1 MLLTRRLYETA
12 LPLARA
18 TTVAALT
25 VGLGYTV
32 VTTGDGGLG
41 LSFTWLEDREKR
53 SYANHYH
60 DVEGEPADVLL
71 ERLLSDDPFQRSIGL
86 ATVNALNRERAMGF
100 DDDGG
105 MPLSRSLRAL
115 AIGPGTHVCM
125 VGYFPPL
132 AGTLPGLGA
141 ELEVIDSS
149 LGLGDPLRFRELL
162 GTWADALVVTATA
175 ILNDSIEDLLAAA
188 APRVRTLVLGPSTP
202 LVPEAFSHLRV
213 DVLAGIVP
221 LDPVMIERVVRHGA
235 ATPGMKPYVRK
246 VYCRC
251 SRPGEAERPHAVA
264 ARRPG
269 ARGAEP

>member
-1 MLLTRRLYETA
+1 MLLTQRLYETA
-12 LPLARA
+12 LPLAQA
-18 TTVAALT
+18 TTVTALT

-41 LSFTWLEDREKR
+41 LSFTWLEGRETR
-53 SYANHYH
+53 SFANHYH
-60 DVEGEPADVLL
+60 DVEGEPAAELL

-86 ATVNALNRERAMGF
+86 ATVNALNRERASGF

-105 MPLSRSLRAL
+105 MPLSRSLRL
-115 AIGPGTHVCM
+115 LEIGPGTRVCM

-149 LGLGDPLRFRELL
+149 LGMGDPARFRGLL
-162 GTWADALVVTATA
+162 GSWADALIVTATA
-175 ILNDSIEDLLAAA
+175 ILNDSIEDLLAAT

-202 LVPEAFSHLRV
+202 LVPEAFSHLPV

-221 LDPVMIERVVRHGA
+221 IDATMIERVVRHGA

-251 SRPGEAERPHAVA
+251 PRTGAAETE
-264 ARRPG
+264 RRSAG
-269 ARGAEP
+269 ARQR

>member
-1 MLLTRRLYETA
+1 MLLTQRLYEIA

-18 TTVAALT
+18 TSVAGLT

-32 VTTGDGGLG
+32 VTTADGGLG
-41 LSFTWLEDREKR
+41 MSYTWLHDREKR
-53 SYANHYH
+53 SYENHYH
-60 DVEGEPADVLL
+60 DVEGEAADVLL

-86 ATVNALNRERAMGF
+86 ATVNALNRKRALAF

-115 AIGPGTHVCM
+115 EIGPGTHVCM

-149 LGLGDPLRFRELL
+149 LGLGDPVRFRGLL
-162 GTWADALVVTATA
+162 GTWADALIVTATA

-202 LVPEAFSHLRV
+202 LVPEAFSHLPV
-213 DVLAGIVP
+213 DLLAGIVP

-251 SRPGEAERPHAVA
+251 RPEGA
-264 ARRPG
+264 G
-269 ARGAEP
+269 DARG